1 MLRRKN
7 KTQKRVLLQIG
18 RSRKA
23 SKEIHL
29 TLDKGTRHEGT
40 SQAKIWAKNILSKEN
55 SNAKPLRQ
63 ARGLA
68 VIGEESRQVLWEL
81 KGQKRENGMK

>member
-29 TLDKGTRHEGT
+29 TLDKGTHHEGT

-55 SNAKPLRQ
+55 SKCKASKT
-63 ARGLA
+63 G
-68 VIGEESRQVLWEL
+68 
-81 KGQKRENGMK
+81 KRLGSYRRRK